1 MISISGKSNYL
12 YSSTYSDN
20 YSISTCMDVNR
31 SKIVSCCILVWSTVI
46 FPVGITT
53 GTKIHLLLISNLLVD
68 GLLQHNSP
76 CYSDVDKAN
85 ALNAFFSSCF
95 NQSCHPISTT
105 NPTTVPECPPAILC
119 TEDEVCQLLKSLDCS
134 KASGPDGISA
144 RMLKSTASA
153 IAPSVTK
160 LFNCSIKCGHLP
172 SAWKFSSVVPIP
184 KVARAQSTSDFR
196 PISLLSILS
205 KALERHFYNLISN
218 HLLINCPLADSQW
231 GFQPGKSTV
240 SALLHTTH
248 DWLQQLEMGTEIGA
262 IFFDFK
268 KAFDTVPHLPL
279 LEKLEQLGL
288 DPCIVTWIHNY
299 LAERRQAVVLNGASS
314 QSAHVISGVPQ
325 GSILGPLLFLI
336 YIDDITHA
344 NISEASKI
352 VIYILLYRPISSKED
367 YVALQS
373 DIDALSNWTTGNFM
387 TFNTTKCKF
396 MLISRKRSHYVPT
409 TPLSLNGCILEKV
422 PSFKYL
428 GMMIS
433 SDLSWSE
440 HIQRACG
447 KARKIIGLLY
457 RRYYHHADSRTL
469 LQLYVSLVRPHVE
482 YAAPVWDP
490 HLAQD
495 INMLEN
501 VQKFGLRVCS
511 KQWDTGYSELLNMC
525 NLSTLENRRL
535 YLKLCHLFK
544 IVNGLCYFPSG
555 VIVPRHNPS
564 HAMRPLML
572 EQPFART
579 NCFQHSFIP
588 DSVRKWNYLP
598 DYVVCAANYPNFKH
612 SLRPFT

>member
-1 MISISGKSNYL
+1 M
-12 YSSTYSDN
+12 
-20 YSISTCMDVNR
+20 
-31 SKIVSCCILVWSTVI
+31 
-46 FPVGITT
+46 
-53 GTKIHLLLISNLLVD
+53 
-68 GLLQHNSP
+68 
-76 CYSDVDKAN
+76 
-85 ALNAFFSSCF
+85 
-95 NQSCHPISTT
+95 
-105 NPTTVPECPPAILC
+105 
-119 TEDEVCQLLKSLDCS
+119 
-134 KASGPDGISA
+134 
-144 RMLKSTASA
+144 
-153 IAPSVTK
+153 
-160 LFNCSIKCGHLP
+160 
-172 SAWKFSSVVPIP
+172 
-184 KVARAQSTSDFR
+184 
-196 PISLLSILS
+196 
-205 KALERHFYNLISN
+205 
-218 HLLINCPLADSQW
+218 
-231 GFQPGKSTV
+231 
-240 SALLHTTH
+240 
-248 DWLQQLEMGTEIGA
+248 
-262 IFFDFK
+262 
-268 KAFDTVPHLPL
+268 
-279 LEKLEQLGL
+279 
-288 DPCIVTWIHNY
+288 
-299 LAERRQAVVLNGASS
+299 QAVVLNGASS
-314 QSAHVISGVPQ
+314 QSGHVISGVPQ

-352 VIYILLYRPISSKED
+352 VIYADDILLYRPISSKED

-373 DIDALSNWTTGNFM
+373 DIDALSNWTTRNFM

-428 GMMIS
+428 GMIIS

-501 VQKFGLRVCS
+501 VQKFGLRVSS

-588 DSVRKWNYLP
+588 DSVRKWNYRYLP
-598 DYVVCAANYPNFKH
+598 DYVVRAANYPNFKH
-612 SLRPFT
+612 LLRPFT